1 MNDKIY
7 AVDKPL
13 LGMWSVGL
21 WEVGMSE
28 AGIPPQ
34 LPLCSPSF
42 LLIDTPPPIL
52 PCRAGSPCGP
62 TGGWYPGSRPL
73 LTPGLGEH
81 WKGPS

>member
-28 AGIPPQ
+28 AGIPPPAPT
-34 LPLCSPSF
+34 LLSSF
-42 LLIDTPPPIL
+42 LLIDTP
-52 PCRAGSPCGP
+52 SPHP
-62 TGGWYPGSRPL
+62 PL
-73 LTPGLGEH
+73 LGWIPVWSYRWVVPWPQTTPGLGEH

>member
-42 LLIDTPPPIL
+42 LLIDTPLPHPPL
-52 PCRAGSPCGP
+52 PGWIPVWSY
-62 TGGWYPGSRPL
+62 GGVVPWPQAPPHSR
-73 LTPGLGEH
+73 LG
-81 WKGPS
+81 